1 MQAIEARV
9 RTVYYA
15 PTRRRHYLSKQA
27 AIHAEAV
34 ALIQQRHPTENPE
47 RDERGRLISEGW
59 HWTDIPRS
67 DVLLRRV
74 KRMVRRRMEEIGD
87 A

>member
-1 MQAIEARV
+1 MQSIEARV
-9 RTVYYA
+9 RTVYYS

-34 ALIQQRHPTENPE
+34 ALIQQRHPTEHPE
-47 RDERGRLISEGW
+47 RDERGQLISEGW
-59 HWTDIPRS
+59 HWIEIPRS

-74 KRMVRRRMEEIGD
+74 KRLVRRRMEVSGD